1 VEDIFN
7 DSVDSIAKDAQ
18 DSVDDIKENL
28 DEVFDAAADLSKDFI
43 TEPEIEAFVTECQA
57 YKESL

>member
-1 VEDIFN
+1 
-7 DSVDSIAKDAQ
+7 VDSIAKDAQ